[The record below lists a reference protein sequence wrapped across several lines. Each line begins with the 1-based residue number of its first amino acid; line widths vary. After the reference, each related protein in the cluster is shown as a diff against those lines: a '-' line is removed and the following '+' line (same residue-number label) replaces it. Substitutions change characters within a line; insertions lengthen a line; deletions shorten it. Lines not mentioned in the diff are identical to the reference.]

1 MKRLFNYE
9 KTMSLRARSA
19 KQSTIKK
26 LFLFLFLLICSTS
39 LFAQSV
45 KFEFK
50 QKKGNSGSYISTVEE
65 DVYIN
70 NTPSHHAEII
80 NRISSNM
87 INVADDGE
95 AFIYATYMT
104 TENSI
109 SQQTGRS
116 LSWGEETTS
125 VFSRKKNGELTISD
139 DIYMPTVRNVPVFP
153 DKKVKVGETWTAK
166 GKEVQDVR
174 KAFNMEKALIFPFE
188 ATYTYKEDTTID
200 GKKLNVIVV
209 EYDFTYEATDE
220 LLNSGQT
227 LTQSVGWSKQTLY
240 WDNSKGL
247 LDHYDEEFL
256 IKIADLYGNLYVFT
270 GTAHAELTEFNS
282 LNDDDNVKELQETFD
297 KLNLENISVKKGEKG
312 LTISLDN
319 IQFEP
324 DSDVL
329 LESEKIKLRKIG
341 ELLKQY
347 SNDLLITGHCAER
360 GTVSARQKLSEERA
374 EAVAS
379 YLVKLGVR
387 DEYHIFTQGK
397 GSKEPVASNN
407 TEEGRAKNRRVEI
420 TIMD

>member
-1 MKRLFNYE
+1 MKRLLIFI
-9 KTMSLRARSA
+9 AISA
-19 KQSTIKK
+19 CAT
-26 LFLFLFLLICSTS
+26 T
-39 LFAQSV
+39 LFAQST

-65 DVYIN
+65 DVYVN
-70 NTPSHHAEII
+70 NVPSHHSEII
-80 NRISSNM
+80 NRISSSM
-87 INVADDGE
+87 TNVAADGE

-104 TENSI
+104 TENTI
-109 SQQTGRS
+109 SQRTGRS

-153 DKKVKVGETWTAK
+153 DKKIKIGETWTAR

-174 KAFNMEKALIFPFE
+174 KAFNMEKALIFPFD
-188 ATYTYKEDTTID
+188 ATYTYKEDKTID
-200 GKKLNVIVV
+200 GKKLNVIEVA
-209 EYDFTYEATDE
+209 YDFSYQATDE
-220 LLNSGQT
+220 QLHSGQT
-227 LTQSVGWSKQTLY
+227 LTGSTGWSKQTLY
-240 WDNSKGL
+240 WDNNRGL

-270 GTAHAELTEFNS
+270 GTAHAELTEFTS
-282 LNDDDNVKELQETFD
+282 LNDDNTVKQLQDTFD
-297 KLNLENISVKKGEKG
+297 KLKLKDISVKKGEKG
-312 LTISLDN
+312 LTISMDN

-329 LESEKIKLRKIG
+329 MESEKAKLKKIG

-360 GTVSARQKLSEERA
+360 GTGSARQKLSEERA

-379 YLVKLGVR
+379 YLIGLGVR
-387 DEYHIFTQGK
+387 DQYHVFTQGK
-397 GSKEPVASNN
+397 GSREPVASNN

>member
-1 MKRLFNYE
+1 MKRFC
-9 KTMSLRARSA
+9 
-19 KQSTIKK
+19 KK
-26 LFLFLFLLICSTS
+26 SVIAVLFLTLCSGA
-39 LFAQSV
+39 FAQV

-70 NTPSHHAEII
+70 NVPSHHAEII
-80 NRISSNM
+80 NRISSSM
-87 INVADDGE
+87 TNVASDGE

-153 DKKVKVGETWTAK
+153 DKKIKIGETWTAT

-174 KAFNMEKALIFPFE
+174 KDFNMSKALIFPFE
-188 ATYTYKEDTTID
+188 ATYTYKEDTIID
-200 GKKLNVIVV
+200 GKKLNVILV
-209 EYDFTYEATDE
+209 EYEFSYQASDDVLYA
-220 LLNSGQT
+220 GQT

-256 IKIADLYGNLYVFT
+256 IKLSDIYNNLFVFT
-270 GTAHAELTEFNS
+270 GTAHAELTEFTS
-282 LNDDDNVKELQETFD
+282 LNDEATAKQLQETLD
-297 KLNLENISVKKGEKG
+297 KLKITDISVKKGDKG
-312 LTISLDN
+312 LTISMEN

-324 DSDVL
+324 DSDRL
-329 LESEKIKLRKIG
+329 MDSEKAKLKKIG

-360 GTVSARQKLSEERA
+360 GTASARQKLSEERA

-379 YLVKLGVR
+379 YLIDLGVR
-387 DEYHIFTQGK
+387 DQFHIFTQGK
-397 GSKEPVASNN
+397 GSREPVASNN

>member
-1 MKRLFNYE
+1 MKRLLIFVSGALI
-9 KTMSLRARSA
+9 TL
-19 KQSTIKK
+19 STAA
-26 LFLFLFLLICSTS
+26 S
-39 LFAQSV
+39 LFAQST

-70 NTPSHHAEII
+70 SVPSHHSEII
-80 NRISSNM
+80 NRISSSM
-87 INVADDGE
+87 TNVTTDGE

-104 TENSI
+104 TENTI
-109 SQQTGRS
+109 SQRTGKS

-153 DKKVKVGETWTAK
+153 DKKIKVGETWTAK

-174 KAFNMEKALIFPFE
+174 KAFNMDKALIFPFE
-188 ATYTYKEDTTID
+188 ANYTYKEDKTID
-200 GKKLNVIVV
+200 GKKLNVIEVN
-209 EYDFTYEATDE
+209 YDFSYEATED
-220 LLNSGQT
+220 LLKNGQT
-227 LTQSVGWSKQTLY
+227 LASSEGWSKQILY
-240 WDNSKGL
+240 WDNSRGL

-256 IKIADLYGNLYVFT
+256 IKIGDVYGNLYVFT

-282 LNDDDNVKELQETFD
+282 VNDDNTAKQLQDTFD
-297 KLNLENISVKKGEKG
+297 KLNLTDISVKKGDKG

-329 LESEKIKLRKIG
+329 MESEKLKLQKLG
-341 ELLKQY
+341 DLLKQY
-347 SNDLLITGHCAER
+347 SNDLLITGHCADR
-360 GTVSARQKLSEERA
+360 GTAAARQKLSEERA

-379 YLVKLGVR
+379 YLIKLGVR
-387 DEYHIFTQGK
+387 DQYHIFTQGK

>member
-1 MKRLFNYE
+1 MKKNILF
-9 KTMSLRARSA
+9 
-19 KQSTIKK
+19 
-26 LFLFLFLLICSTS
+26 TS
-39 LFAQSV
+39 LILFAVTLNAQV

-70 NTPSHHAEII
+70 NVPSHHAEII
-80 NRISSNM
+80 NRISSKM
-87 INVADDGE
+87 TNVAADGE

-174 KAFNMEKALIFPFE
+174 KAFNMDKALIFPFE
-188 ATYTYKEDTTID
+188 ATYTYKEDKTID
-200 GKKLNVIVV
+200 GKKLNVILV
-209 EYDFTYEATDE
+209 EYEFSYEATDE
-220 LLNSGQT
+220 LLNAGQT

-240 WDNSKGL
+240 WDSDKGL

-256 IKIADLYGNLYVFT
+256 IKILDIYGNLYVFT
-270 GTAHAELTEFNS
+270 GTAHAELTEFSS
-282 LNDDDNVKELQETFD
+282 LNDDTTVKQLQDTFD
-297 KLNLENISVKKGEKG
+297 KLKLDNISVKKGDKG

-329 LESEKIKLRKIG
+329 LESEKLKLKKIG
-341 ELLKQY
+341 ELLKKY

-360 GTVSARQKLSEERA
+360 GTASARQKLSEERA

-379 YLVKLGVR
+379 YLIGLGVR
-387 DEYHIFTQGK
+387 DEYHVFTQGK

>member
-1 MKRLFNYE
+1 MKKTVLIFALFFFV
-9 KTMSLRARSA
+9 TGLW
-19 KQSTIKK
+19 
-26 LFLFLFLLICSTS
+26 
-39 LFAQSV
+39 AQSV

-70 NTPSHHAEII
+70 NVPSHHAEII
-80 NRISSNM
+80 NRISSKM
-87 INVADDGE
+87 TNVAADGE

-153 DKKVKVGETWTAK
+153 DKKVKIGDTWTAK

-174 KAFNMEKALIFPFE
+174 KAFNMDKALIFPFE

-200 GKKLNVIVV
+200 GKKLNVIFV
-209 EYDFTYEATDE
+209 EYDFSYEATDE
-220 LLNSGQT
+220 LLNAGQT
-227 LTQSVGWSKQTLY
+227 LTQSTGWSKQTLY
-240 WDNSKGL
+240 WDSDRGL

-256 IKIADLYGNLYVFT
+256 IKILDLYGNLYVFT

-282 LNDDDNVKELQETFD
+282 LNDDSTVKQLQDTFD
-297 KLNLENISVKKGEKG
+297 KLKLDNISVKKGDKG

-329 LESEKIKLRKIG
+329 MESEKLKLKKIG

-379 YLVKLGVR
+379 YLIGLGVR
-387 DEYHIFTQGK
+387 DQYHIFTQGK
-397 GSKEPVASNN
+397 GSKEPVASNK

>member
-1 MKRLFNYE
+1 MKKTVFIFTLFFFVAG
-9 KTMSLRARSA
+9 LWG
-19 KQSTIKK
+19 
-26 LFLFLFLLICSTS
+26 
-39 LFAQSV
+39 QSV

-87 INVADDGE
+87 TNVAADGE

-174 KAFNMEKALIFPFE
+174 KAFNMDKALIFPIE
-188 ATYTYKEDTTID
+188 ATYTYKEDQTVD
-200 GKKLNVIVV
+200 GKKLNVILV
-209 EYDFTYEATDE
+209 EYEFSYEATDE
-220 LLNSGQT
+220 LLNAGQT

-240 WDNSKGL
+240 WDNDRGL

-256 IKIADLYGNLYVFT
+256 IKILDFYGNLYVFT
-270 GTAHAELTEFNS
+270 GTAHAELTEFTS
-282 LNDDDNVKELQETFD
+282 INDDSTVKQLQDTFD
-297 KLNLENISVKKGEKG
+297 KLKLDNISVKKGDKG

-324 DSDVL
+324 DSNVL
-329 LESEKIKLRKIG
+329 LESEKLKLKKIG
-341 ELLKQY
+341 ELLKNY
-347 SNDLLITGHCAER
+347 SNDLLITGHCADR
-360 GTVSARQKLSEERA
+360 GTASARQKLSEERA

-379 YLVKLGVR
+379 YLVNLGVR

>member
-1 MKRLFNYE
+1 MK
-9 KTMSLRARSA
+9 KTVFI
-19 KQSTIKK
+19 TT
-26 LFLFLFLLICSTS
+26 LFLFAAGLW
-39 LFAQSV
+39 AQST

-65 DVYIN
+65 DVYVN
-70 NTPSHHAEII
+70 NVPSHHSEII
-80 NRISSNM
+80 NRISSSM
-87 INVADDGE
+87 TNVTADGE
-95 AFIYATYMT
+95 AFIFATYMT
-104 TENSI
+104 TENTI
-109 SQQTGRS
+109 SQRTGKS

-139 DIYMPTVRNVPVFP
+139 DIYLPTVRNVPVFP

-200 GKKLNVIVV
+200 GKKLNVIEVA
-209 EYDFTYEATDE
+209 YEFSYQATE
-220 LLNSGQT
+220 EQLNAGQT
-227 LTQSVGWSKQTLY
+227 LTGSTGWSKQTLY
-240 WDNSKGL
+240 WDNSRGL

-256 IKIADLYGNLYVFT
+256 IKIGDLYGNLYVFT
-270 GTAHAELTEFNS
+270 GTAHAELTEFTS
-282 LNDDDNVKELQETFD
+282 INDDSTVKQLQDTFD
-297 KLNLENISVKKGEKG
+297 KLNLSDISVKKGDKG

-319 IQFEP
+319 IQFEA

-329 LESEKIKLRKIG
+329 LESEKTKLKKIG
-341 ELLKQY
+341 ELLKKY

-360 GTVSARQKLSEERA
+360 GTASARQKLSEERA
-374 EAVAS
+374 EAVAA
-379 YLVKLGVR
+379 YLIGLGVR
-387 DEYHIFTQGK
+387 DQYHIFTQGK
-397 GSKEPVASNN
+397 GSREPVASNN

>member
-1 MKRLFNYE
+1 
-9 KTMSLRARSA
+9 
-19 KQSTIKK
+19 
-26 LFLFLFLLICSTS
+26 
-39 LFAQSV
+39 
-45 KFEFK
+45 
-50 QKKGNSGSYISTVEE
+50 
-65 DVYIN
+65 
-70 NTPSHHAEII
+70 
-80 NRISSNM
+80 
-87 INVADDGE
+87 
-95 AFIYATYMT
+95 MT
-104 TENSI
+104 TENTI
-109 SQQTGRS
+109 SQRTGRS

-153 DKKVKVGETWTAK
+153 DKKIKVGETWTAK

-188 ATYTYKEDTTID
+188 ATYTYKEDKTVD
-200 GKKLNVIVV
+200 GKKLNVIEVAYEF
-209 EYDFTYEATDE
+209 EYQSTDE
-220 LLNSGQT
+220 QLNAGQT
-227 LTQSVGWSKQTLY
+227 LTGSTGWSKQTLY
-240 WDNSKGL
+240 WDNNRGL

-256 IKIADLYGNLYVFT
+256 IKIGDVYGNLYVFT
-270 GTAHAELTEFNS
+270 GTAHAELTEFTS
-282 LNDDDNVKELQETFD
+282 INDDSTVKQLQDTFD
-297 KLNLENISVKKGEKG
+297 KLKLENISVKKGDKG

-329 LESEKIKLRKIG
+329 MESEKLKLKKIG

-379 YLVKLGVR
+379 YLIGLGVR
-387 DEYHIFTQGK
+387 DQYHIFTQGK
-397 GSKEPVASNN
+397 GSKEPVASNK

>member
-1 MKRLFNYE
+1 MKRLLIFV
-9 KTMSLRARSA
+9 TGAFLAL
-19 KQSTIKK
+19 STA
-26 LFLFLFLLICSTS
+26 SS
-39 LFAQSV
+39 LFAQST

-70 NTPSHHAEII
+70 NVPSHHSEII
-80 NRISSNM
+80 NRISSSM
-87 INVADDGE
+87 TNVTADGE

-104 TENSI
+104 TENTI
-109 SQQTGRS
+109 SQRTGRS

-139 DIYMPTVRNVPVFP
+139 DIYLPTVRNVPVFP

-188 ATYTYKEDTTID
+188 ANYTYKEDTTID
-200 GKKLNVIVV
+200 GKKLNVIEVA
-209 EYDFTYEATDE
+209 YEFSYQATED
-220 LLNSGQT
+220 LLNAGQT
-227 LTQSVGWSKQTLY
+227 LTGSTGWSKQTLY
-240 WDNSKGL
+240 WDNNRGL

-256 IKIADLYGNLYVFT
+256 IKIGDIYGNLYVFT
-270 GTAHAELTEFNS
+270 GTAHAELTEFTS
-282 LNDDDNVKELQETFD
+282 LNDDNTVKQLQDTFD
-297 KLNLENISVKKGEKG
+297 KLKLDNISVKKGDKG

-329 LESEKIKLRKIG
+329 LDSEKAKLQKIG
-341 ELLKQY
+341 ELLKKY

-360 GTVSARQKLSEERA
+360 GTASARQKLSEERA

-379 YLVKLGVR
+379 YLINLGVR
-387 DEYHIFTQGK
+387 DQYHIFTQGK

>member
-1 MKRLFNYE
+1 MKKTVFIFALFFFVAG
-9 KTMSLRARSA
+9 LWG
-19 KQSTIKK
+19 
-26 LFLFLFLLICSTS
+26 
-39 LFAQSV
+39 QSV

-65 DVYIN
+65 DVYVN

-87 INVADDGE
+87 TNVAADGE

-174 KAFNMEKALIFPFE
+174 KAFNMDKALIFPFE
-188 ATYTYKEDTTID
+188 ATYTYKEDQTID
-200 GKKLNVIVV
+200 GKKINVILV
-209 EYDFTYEATDE
+209 EYEFSYEATDE
-220 LLNSGQT
+220 LLNAGQT

-240 WDNSKGL
+240 WDNDRGL

-256 IKIADLYGNLYVFT
+256 IKMLDLYGNLYVFT
-270 GTAHAELTEFNS
+270 GTAHAELTEFTS
-282 LNDDDNVKELQETFD
+282 INDDSTVKQLQDTFD
-297 KLNLENISVKKGEKG
+297 KLKLENISVKKGDKG

-329 LESEKIKLRKIG
+329 MESEKIKLKKIG

-360 GTVSARQKLSEERA
+360 GTASARQKLSEERA
-374 EAVAS
+374 EAVAD
-379 YLVKLGVR
+379 YLINLGVR
-387 DEYHIFTQGK
+387 DQYHIFTQGK
-397 GSKEPVASNN
+397 GSREPVASNN

>member
-1 MKRLFNYE
+1 MK
-9 KTMSLRARSA
+9 KTIFI
-19 KQSTIKK
+19 TG
-26 LFLFLFLLICSTS
+26 LFLFVMAGLS
-39 LFAQSV
+39 AQV

-70 NTPSHHAEII
+70 NVPSHHAEII
-80 NRISSNM
+80 NRISSKM
-87 INVADDGE
+87 TNVATDGE

-125 VFSRKKNGELTISD
+125 VFSRKTNGELTISD

-153 DKKVKVGETWTAK
+153 DKKVKIGETWTAK

-174 KAFNMEKALIFPFE
+174 KAFNMDKALIFPFE

-200 GKKLNVIVV
+200 GKKLNVILV
-209 EYDFTYEATDE
+209 EYEFSYEATDE
-220 LLNSGQT
+220 LLNAGQT

-240 WDNSKGL
+240 WDNDRGL

-270 GTAHAELTEFNS
+270 GTAHAELTEFTS
-282 LNDDDNVKELQETFD
+282 LNDDSTAKQLQDTFD
-297 KLNLENISVKKGEKG
+297 KLKLENISVKKGKKG

-324 DSDVL
+324 DSNVL
-329 LESEKIKLRKIG
+329 LESEKIKLKKIG

-347 SNDLLITGHCAER
+347 SNDLLITGHCADR
-360 GTVSARQKLSEERA
+360 GTASARQKLSEERA

-379 YLVKLGVR
+379 YLVNLGVR

>member
-1 MKRLFNYE
+1 MK
-9 KTMSLRARSA
+9 KTVFIITL
-19 KQSTIKK
+19 
-26 LFLFLFLLICSTS
+26 LFLAACLS
-39 LFAQSV
+39 AQV

-70 NTPSHHAEII
+70 NVPSHHAEII
-80 NRISSNM
+80 NRISSKM
-87 INVADDGE
+87 TNVASDGE

-153 DKKVKVGETWTAK
+153 DKKIKIGETWTAK

-174 KAFNMEKALIFPFE
+174 KAFNMDKALIFPFE
-188 ATYTYKEDTTID
+188 TTYTYKEDQTVD
-200 GKKLNVIVV
+200 GKKLNVILV
-209 EYDFTYEATDE
+209 EYEFSYEATDE
-220 LLNSGQT
+220 LLNAGQT

-240 WDNSKGL
+240 WDNDRGL

-282 LNDDDNVKELQETFD
+282 LNDDSTAKQLQDTFD
-297 KLNLENISVKKGEKG
+297 KLKLENISVKKGEKG

-329 LESEKIKLRKIG
+329 LESEKIKLKKIG

-347 SNDLLITGHCAER
+347 SNDLLITGHCADR
-360 GTVSARQKLSEERA
+360 GTASARQKLSEERA

-379 YLVKLGVR
+379 YLIALGVR

>member
-1 MKRLFNYE
+1 MK
-9 KTMSLRARSA
+9 KTVFIITL
-19 KQSTIKK
+19 
-26 LFLFLFLLICSTS
+26 LFLAACLS
-39 LFAQSV
+39 AQV

-70 NTPSHHAEII
+70 NVPSHHAEII
-80 NRISSNM
+80 NRISSKM
-87 INVADDGE
+87 TNVASDGE

-153 DKKVKVGETWTAK
+153 DKKIKIGETWTAK

-174 KAFNMEKALIFPFE
+174 KAFNMDKALIFPFE
-188 ATYTYKEDTTID
+188 ATYTYKEDQTVD
-200 GKKLNVIVV
+200 GKKLNVILV
-209 EYDFTYEATDE
+209 EYEFSYEATDE
-220 LLNSGQT
+220 LLNAGQT

-240 WDNSKGL
+240 WDNDRGL

-282 LNDDDNVKELQETFD
+282 LNDDSTAKQLQDTFD
-297 KLNLENISVKKGEKG
+297 KLKLENISVKKGEKG

-329 LESEKIKLRKIG
+329 LESEKIKLKKIG

-347 SNDLLITGHCAER
+347 SNDLLITGHCADR
-360 GTVSARQKLSEERA
+360 GTASARQKLSEERA

-379 YLVKLGVR
+379 YLIALGVR

>member
-1 MKRLFNYE
+1 M
-9 KTMSLRARSA
+9 
-19 KQSTIKK
+19 KK
-26 LFLFLFLLICSTS
+26 LILYTSFILFAAT
-39 LFAQSV
+39 LFAQV

-65 DVYIN
+65 DVYVN
-70 NTPSHHAEII
+70 NVPSHHSEII
-80 NRISSNM
+80 NRISSSM
-87 INVADDGE
+87 TNVASDGE

-104 TENSI
+104 TENTI
-109 SQQTGRS
+109 SQRTGRS

-139 DIYMPTVRNVPVFP
+139 DIYMPTVRNVPVFS
-153 DKKVKVGETWTAK
+153 DKKIKVGETWTAK

-188 ATYTYKEDTTID
+188 ATYTYKEDKTID
-200 GKKLNVIVV
+200 GKKLNVIEVA
-209 EYDFTYEATDE
+209 YDFSYQATDE
-220 LLNSGQT
+220 QLNAGQT
-227 LTQSVGWSKQTLY
+227 LTGSTGWSKQILY
-240 WDNSKGL
+240 WDNSRGL

-256 IKIADLYGNLYVFT
+256 IKIGDIYGNLYVFT
-270 GTAHAELTEFNS
+270 GTAHAELTEFTS
-282 LNDDDNVKELQETFD
+282 LNDDTTVKHLQDTFD
-297 KLNLENISVKKGEKG
+297 KLKLENISVKKGDKG

-329 LESEKIKLRKIG
+329 MESEKAKLKKIG

-360 GTVSARQKLSEERA
+360 GTASARQKLSEERA
-374 EAVAS
+374 QAVAS
-379 YLVKLGVR
+379 YLIGLGVR
-387 DEYHIFTQGK
+387 DQYHVFTQGK
-397 GSKEPVASNN
+397 GSREPVASNS

>member
-1 MKRLFNYE
+1 MK
-9 KTMSLRARSA
+9 KTIFI
-19 KQSTIKK
+19 TG
-26 LFLFLFLLICSTS
+26 LFLFVMAGLS
-39 LFAQSV
+39 AQV

-70 NTPSHHAEII
+70 NIPSHHAEII
-80 NRISSNM
+80 NRISSKM
-87 INVADDGE
+87 TNVASDGE

-125 VFSRKKNGELTISD
+125 VFSRKTNGELTISD

-153 DKKVKVGETWTAK
+153 DKKVKIGETWTAK

-174 KAFNMEKALIFPFE
+174 KAFNMDKALIFPFE

-200 GKKLNVIVV
+200 GKKLNVILV
-209 EYDFTYEATDE
+209 EYEFSYEATDE
-220 LLNSGQT
+220 LLNAGQT

-240 WDNSKGL
+240 WDNDRGL

-270 GTAHAELTEFNS
+270 GTAHAELTEFTS
-282 LNDDDNVKELQETFD
+282 LNDDSTAKQLQDTFD
-297 KLNLENISVKKGEKG
+297 KLKLENISVKKGEKG

-324 DSDVL
+324 DSNVL
-329 LESEKIKLRKIG
+329 LESEKIKLKKIG

-347 SNDLLITGHCAER
+347 SNDLLITGHCADR
-360 GTVSARQKLSEERA
+360 GTASARQKLSEERA

-379 YLVKLGVR
+379 YLVNLGVR

>member
-1 MKRLFNYE
+1 MK
-9 KTMSLRARSA
+9 KA
-19 KQSTIKK
+19 
-26 LFLFLFLLICSTS
+26 FLIICCIFAVTG
-39 LFAQSV
+39 LWAQSV

-70 NTPSHHAEII
+70 NVPSHHAEII
-80 NRISSNM
+80 NRISSKM
-87 INVADDGE
+87 TNVAADGE

-109 SQQTGRS
+109 SQRTGRS
-116 LSWGEETTS
+116 LTWGEETTS

-153 DKKVKVGETWTAK
+153 DKKIKVGETWTAK

-174 KAFNMEKALIFPFE
+174 KAFNMDKALIFPFE
-188 ATYTYKEDTTID
+188 ANYTYKEDKTID
-200 GKKLNVIVV
+200 GKKLNVILVDY
-209 EYDFTYEATDE
+209 EFSYEATDE
-220 LLNSGQT
+220 QLNAGQT

-240 WDNSKGL
+240 WDNDKGL

-256 IKIADLYGNLYVFT
+256 IKIKDIYGNLYVFT
-270 GTAHAELTEFNS
+270 GTAHAELTEFSS
-282 LNDDDNVKELQETFD
+282 LNDDTNVKQLQDTFD
-297 KLNLENISVKKGEKG
+297 KLKLDNISVKKGDKG

-319 IQFEP
+319 IQFEA
-324 DSDVL
+324 DSDKL
-329 LESEKIKLRKIG
+329 LDSEKAKLKKIG
-341 ELLKQY
+341 ELLKKY

-360 GTVSARQKLSEERA
+360 GTASARQKLSEERA

-379 YLVKLGVR
+379 YLIDLGVR

>member
-1 MKRLFNYE
+1 MKRLLIFV
-9 KTMSLRARSA
+9 TGAFLALSMS
-19 KQSTIKK
+19 T
-26 LFLFLFLLICSTS
+26 T
-39 LFAQSV
+39 LFAQST

-70 NTPSHHAEII
+70 NVPSHHSEII
-80 NRISSNM
+80 NRISSSM
-87 INVADDGE
+87 TNVAADGE

-104 TENSI
+104 TENTI
-109 SQQTGRS
+109 SQRTGRN

-200 GKKLNVIVV
+200 GKKLNVIEVAYEF
-209 EYDFTYEATDE
+209 EYQATE
-220 LLNSGQT
+220 EQLNAGQT
-227 LTQSVGWSKQTLY
+227 LTGSTGWSKQTLY
-240 WDNSKGL
+240 WDNSRGL

-256 IKIADLYGNLYVFT
+256 IKIGDLYGNLFVFT
-270 GTAHAELTEFNS
+270 GTAHAELTEFTS
-282 LNDDDNVKELQETFD
+282 LNDDSTVKQLQDTFD
-297 KLNLENISVKKGEKG
+297 KLQLDNISVKKGDKG

-329 LESEKIKLRKIG
+329 MESEKTKLKKIG
-341 ELLKQY
+341 ELLKKY
-347 SNDLLITGHCAER
+347 SNDLLITGHCADR
-360 GTVSARQKLSEERA
+360 GTASARQKLSEERA

-379 YLVKLGVR
+379 YLINLGVR
-387 DEYHIFTQGK
+387 DQYHIFTQGK

>member
-1 MKRLFNYE
+1 M
-9 KTMSLRARSA
+9 
-19 KQSTIKK
+19 KK
-26 LFLFLFLLICSTS
+26 LILFTSFILLAAT
-39 LFAQSV
+39 LTAQV

-50 QKKGNSGSYISTVEE
+50 QKKGNSGSYISTLEE

-80 NRISSNM
+80 NRISSKM
-87 INVADDGE
+87 TNVASDGE

-153 DKKVKVGETWTAK
+153 DKKVKPGETWTAK

-174 KAFNMEKALIFPFE
+174 KAFNMDKALIFPFE
-188 ATYTYKEDTTID
+188 ATYTYKEDTTIN
-200 GKKLNVIVV
+200 GKKLNVILV
-209 EYDFTYEATDE
+209 EYEFSYEATDE
-220 LLNSGQT
+220 LLNAGQT

-240 WDNSKGL
+240 WDSDRGL

-256 IKIADLYGNLYVFT
+256 IKILDIYKNLYVFT
-270 GTAHAELTEFNS
+270 GTAHAELTEFSS
-282 LNDDDNVKELQETFD
+282 LNDDTTVKQLQDTFN
-297 KLNLENISVKKGEKG
+297 KLKLDNISVKKGDKG
-312 LTISLDN
+312 LTISMDN

-329 LESEKIKLRKIG
+329 MESEKLKLKKIV

-347 SNDLLITGHCAER
+347 SNDLLITGHCADR
-360 GTVSARQKLSEERA
+360 GTASARQKLSEERA

-379 YLVKLGVR
+379 YLIGLGVR

>member
-1 MKRLFNYE
+1 MKKTVLIFALFFFVAG
-9 KTMSLRARSA
+9 LW
-19 KQSTIKK
+19 
-26 LFLFLFLLICSTS
+26 
-39 LFAQSV
+39 AQSV

-50 QKKGNSGSYISTVEE
+50 QKKGNSGSYISTVQE

-70 NTPSHHAEII
+70 NVPSHHSEII
-80 NRISSNM
+80 NRISSSM
-87 INVADDGE
+87 TNVAADGE
-95 AFIYATYMT
+95 AFIFATYMT
-104 TENSI
+104 TENTI
-109 SQQTGRS
+109 SQRTGRS

-153 DKKVKVGETWTAK
+153 DKKIKVGETWTAK

-188 ATYTYKEDTTID
+188 ATYTYKEDKTVD
-200 GKKLNVIVV
+200 GKKLNVIEVAYEF
-209 EYDFTYEATDE
+209 EYQSTDE
-220 LLNSGQT
+220 QLNAGQT
-227 LTQSVGWSKQTLY
+227 LTGSTGWSKQTLY
-240 WDNSKGL
+240 WDNNRGL

-256 IKIADLYGNLYVFT
+256 IKIGDVYGNLYVFT
-270 GTAHAELTEFNS
+270 GTAHAELTEFTS
-282 LNDDDNVKELQETFD
+282 INDDSTVKQLQDTFD
-297 KLNLENISVKKGEKG
+297 KLKLENISVKKGDKG

-329 LESEKIKLRKIG
+329 MESEKLKLKKIG

-379 YLVKLGVR
+379 YLIGLGVR
-387 DEYHIFTQGK
+387 DQYHIFTQGK
-397 GSKEPVASNN
+397 GSKEPVASNK

>member
-1 MKRLFNYE
+1 MKRLLIF
-9 KTMSLRARSA
+9 TVS
-19 KQSTIKK
+19 
-26 LFLFLFLLICSTS
+26 LFLAAGATSS
-39 LFAQSV
+39 LFAQAV

-70 NTPSHHAEII
+70 NIPSHHAEII
-80 NRISSNM
+80 NRISCKM
-87 INVADDGE
+87 TNVASDGE

-109 SQQTGRS
+109 SKRTGRS

-153 DKKVKVGETWTAK
+153 DKKVKVGETWTAR

-174 KAFNMEKALIFPFE
+174 KAFNMDKALIFPFE
-188 ATYTYKEDTTID
+188 ANYVYKEDKTID
-200 GKKLNVIVV
+200 GKKLNVIDVDYTFS
-209 EYDFTYEATDE
+209 YDATDE
-220 LLNSGQT
+220 QLNAGQT
-227 LTQSVGWSKQTLY
+227 LTKSTGWSKQTLY
-240 WDNSKGL
+240 WDSDKGL

-256 IKIADLYGNLYVFT
+256 IKIADLQGNLYVFT
-270 GTAHAELTEFNS
+270 GTAHAELTEFSS
-282 LNDDDNVKELQETFD
+282 LNDDTNVKQLQDTFD
-297 KLNLENISVKKGEKG
+297 KLKLENISVKKGDRG

-324 DSDVL
+324 DSDKL
-329 LESEKIKLRKIG
+329 MDSEKAKLKKIG
-341 ELLKQY
+341 ELLKKY

-360 GTVSARQKLSEERA
+360 GTASARQKLSEERA

-379 YLVKLGVR
+379 YLIGLGVR

-397 GSKEPVASNN
+397 GSKEPVASNK

>member
-1 MKRLFNYE
+1 MK
-9 KTMSLRARSA
+9 KTVFIIALSFLAACLSA
-19 KQSTIKK
+19 Q
-26 LFLFLFLLICSTS
+26 
-39 LFAQSV
+39 V

-70 NTPSHHAEII
+70 NVPSHHAEII
-80 NRISSNM
+80 NRISSKM
-87 INVADDGE
+87 TNVASDGE

-174 KAFNMEKALIFPFE
+174 KAFNMDKALIFPFE
-188 ATYTYKEDTTID
+188 ATYTYKEDVTVD
-200 GKKLNVIVV
+200 DKKLNVILV
-209 EYDFTYEATDE
+209 EYEFSYEATDE
-220 LLNSGQT
+220 LLNAGQT

-240 WDNSKGL
+240 WDNNRGL

-270 GTAHAELTEFNS
+270 GTAHAELTEFSS
-282 LNDDDNVKELQETFD
+282 LNDDSTAKQLQDTFD
-297 KLNLENISVKKGEKG
+297 KLKLENISVKKGEKG

-324 DSDVL
+324 DSNVL
-329 LESEKIKLRKIG
+329 LESEKLKLKKIG

-347 SNDLLITGHCAER
+347 SNDLLITGHCADR
-360 GTVSARQKLSEERA
+360 GTASARQKLSEERA

-379 YLVKLGVR
+379 YLIGLGVR

>member
-1 MKRLFNYE
+1 MKRLLIFI
-9 KTMSLRARSA
+9 TLSVCA
-19 KQSTIKK
+19 ST
-26 LFLFLFLLICSTS
+26 
-39 LFAQSV
+39 LFAQAV

-70 NTPSHHAEII
+70 NIPSHHAEII
-80 NRISSNM
+80 NRISCKM
-87 INVADDGE
+87 TNVASDGE

-109 SQQTGRS
+109 SKRTGRS

-153 DKKVKVGETWTAK
+153 DKKVKVGETWTAR

-174 KAFNMEKALIFPFE
+174 KAFNMDKALIFPFE
-188 ATYTYKEDTTID
+188 ANYVYKEDKTID
-200 GKKLNVIVV
+200 GKKLNVIDVD
-209 EYDFTYEATDE
+209 YTFSYEATDE
-220 LLNSGQT
+220 QLHAGQT
-227 LTQSVGWSKQTLY
+227 LTQSTGWSKQTLY
-240 WDNSKGL
+240 WDSDKGL

-256 IKIADLYGNLYVFT
+256 IKIADLQGNLYIFT
-270 GTAHAELTEFNS
+270 GTAHAELTEFSS
-282 LNDDDNVKELQETFD
+282 LNDDTNVKQLQDTFD
-297 KLNLENISVKKGEKG
+297 KLKLENISVKKGDRG
-312 LTISLDN
+312 LTIILDN

-324 DSDVL
+324 DSDKL
-329 LESEKIKLRKIG
+329 MDSEKAKLKKIG
-341 ELLKQY
+341 ELLKKY

-360 GTVSARQKLSEERA
+360 GTASARQKLSEERA

-379 YLVKLGVR
+379 YLIGLGVR

-397 GSKEPVASNN
+397 GSKEPVASNK

>member
-1 MKRLFNYE
+1 MKRL
-9 KTMSLRARSA
+9 
-19 KQSTIKK
+19 
-26 LFLFLFLLICSTS
+26 LIFISGAILALSMTTS
-39 LFAQSV
+39 LFGQST

-50 QKKGNSGSYISTVEE
+50 HKKGNSGSYISTVEE

-70 NTPSHHAEII
+70 NVPSHHSEII
-80 NRISSNM
+80 NRISSSM
-87 INVADDGE
+87 TNVAADGE

-104 TENSI
+104 TENTI
-109 SQQTGRS
+109 SQRTGRS

-139 DIYMPTVRNVPVFP
+139 DIYLPTVRNVPVFP

-200 GKKLNVIVV
+200 GKKLNVIEVA
-209 EYDFTYEATDE
+209 YEFSYQATE
-220 LLNSGQT
+220 EQLNAGQT
-227 LTQSVGWSKQTLY
+227 LTGSTGWSKQTLY
-240 WDNSKGL
+240 WDNSRGL

-256 IKIADLYGNLYVFT
+256 IKIGDLYGNLYVFT
-270 GTAHAELTEFNS
+270 GTAHAELTEFTS
-282 LNDDDNVKELQETFD
+282 INDDSTVKQLQDTFD
-297 KLNLENISVKKGEKG
+297 KLKLDNISVKKGDKG

-324 DSDVL
+324 DSNVL
-329 LESEKIKLRKIG
+329 LDSEKAKLKKIG
-341 ELLKQY
+341 ELLKKY
-347 SNDLLITGHCAER
+347 SNDLLITGHCADR
-360 GTVSARQKLSEERA
+360 GTASARQKLSEERA
-374 EAVAS
+374 EAVAT
-379 YLVKLGVR
+379 YLIGLGVR
-387 DEYHIFTQGK
+387 DQYHIFTQGK

>member
-1 MKRLFNYE
+1 MK
-9 KTMSLRARSA
+9 KTVYILALVFLAATLSA
-19 KQSTIKK
+19 Q
-26 LFLFLFLLICSTS
+26 
-39 LFAQSV
+39 V

-65 DVYIN
+65 DVYVN
-70 NTPSHHAEII
+70 NVPSHHAEII
-80 NRISSNM
+80 NRISSKM
-87 INVADDGE
+87 TNVASDGE

-109 SQQTGRS
+109 SQQTGRI

-153 DKKVKVGETWTAK
+153 DKKVKIGETWTAK
-166 GKEVQDVR
+166 GKEVQDVS
-174 KAFNMEKALIFPFE
+174 KGFVMDKALIFPFE
-188 ATYTYKEDTTID
+188 ANYTYKEDTTID
-200 GKKLNVIVV
+200 GKKLNVILVD
-209 EYDFTYEATDE
+209 YDFSYEATDE
-220 LLNSGQT
+220 QLNAGQT
-227 LTQSVGWSKQTLY
+227 LYQSVGWSKQTLY
-240 WDNSKGL
+240 WDNNKGL

-256 IKIADLYGNLYVFT
+256 IKILDIYGNLFVYT
-270 GTAHAELTEFNS
+270 GTAHAELTEFSS
-282 LNDDDNVKELQETFD
+282 LNDDSTAKQLQDTFD
-297 KLNLENISVKKGEKG
+297 KLKLENISVKKGEKG

-329 LESEKIKLRKIG
+329 LENEKLKLKKIG

-347 SNDLLITGHCAER
+347 SNDLLITGHCADR
-360 GTVSARQKLSEERA
+360 GTASARQKLSEERA

-379 YLVKLGVR
+379 YLIGLGVR

>member
-1 MKRLFNYE
+1 MK
-9 KTMSLRARSA
+9 KTIFI
-19 KQSTIKK
+19 TG
-26 LFLFLFLLICSTS
+26 LFLFVMAGLS
-39 LFAQSV
+39 AQV

-70 NTPSHHAEII
+70 NIPSHHAEII
-80 NRISSNM
+80 NRISSKM
-87 INVADDGE
+87 TNVATDGE

-125 VFSRKKNGELTISD
+125 VFSRKTNGELTISD

-153 DKKVKVGETWTAK
+153 EKKVKIGETWTAK

-174 KAFNMEKALIFPFE
+174 KAFNMDKALIFPFE

-200 GKKLNVIVV
+200 GKKLNVILV
-209 EYDFTYEATDE
+209 EYEFTYEATDE
-220 LLNSGQT
+220 LLNAGQT

-240 WDNSKGL
+240 WDNDRGL

-270 GTAHAELTEFNS
+270 GTAHAELTEFTS
-282 LNDDDNVKELQETFD
+282 LNDDSTAKQLQDTFD
-297 KLNLENISVKKGEKG
+297 KLKLENISVKKGEKG

-324 DSDVL
+324 DSNVL
-329 LESEKIKLRKIG
+329 LESEKIKLKKIG

-347 SNDLLITGHCAER
+347 SNDLLITGHCADR
-360 GTVSARQKLSEERA
+360 GTASARQKLSEERA

-379 YLVKLGVR
+379 YLVNLGVR

>member
-1 MKRLFNYE
+1 MKRLLIFI
-9 KTMSLRARSA
+9 TLSVCA
-19 KQSTIKK
+19 ST
-26 LFLFLFLLICSTS
+26 
-39 LFAQSV
+39 LFAQAV

-70 NTPSHHAEII
+70 NIPSHHAEII
-80 NRISSNM
+80 NRISCKM
-87 INVADDGE
+87 TNVAADGE

-109 SQQTGRS
+109 SKRTGRS

-153 DKKVKVGETWTAK
+153 DKKIKVGETWTAR

-174 KAFNMEKALIFPFE
+174 KAFNMDKALIFPFE
-188 ATYTYKEDTTID
+188 ANYVYKEDKTIE
-200 GKKLNVIVV
+200 GKKLNVIDVD
-209 EYDFTYEATDE
+209 YTFSYEATDE
-220 LLNSGQT
+220 QLHAGQT
-227 LTQSVGWSKQTLY
+227 LTQSTGWSKQTLY
-240 WDNSKGL
+240 WDSDKGL

-256 IKIADLYGNLYVFT
+256 IKIADLQGNLYIFT
-270 GTAHAELTEFNS
+270 GTAHAELTEFSS
-282 LNDDDNVKELQETFD
+282 LNDDTNVKQLQDTFD
-297 KLNLENISVKKGEKG
+297 KLKLENISVKKGDRG

-324 DSDVL
+324 DSDKL
-329 LESEKIKLRKIG
+329 MDSEKTKLKKIG
-341 ELLKQY
+341 ELLKKY

-360 GTVSARQKLSEERA
+360 GTASARQKLSEERA

-379 YLVKLGVR
+379 YLIGLGVR

-397 GSKEPVASNN
+397 GSKEPVASNK

>member
-1 MKRLFNYE
+1 MK
-9 KTMSLRARSA
+9 KTIFI
-19 KQSTIKK
+19 TG
-26 LFLFLFLLICSTS
+26 LFLFVMAGLS
-39 LFAQSV
+39 AQV

-87 INVADDGE
+87 TNVAADGE

-139 DIYMPTVRNVPVFP
+139 DIYLPTVRNVPVFP

-174 KAFNMEKALIFPFE
+174 KAFNMDKALIFPFE
-188 ATYTYKEDTTID
+188 ATYTYKEDQTID
-200 GKKLNVIVV
+200 GKKLNVILV
-209 EYDFTYEATDE
+209 EYEFSYEATDE
-220 LLNSGQT
+220 LLNAGQT

-240 WDNSKGL
+240 WDNDRGL

-256 IKIADLYGNLYVFT
+256 IKILDLYGNLYVFT
-270 GTAHAELTEFNS
+270 GTAHAELTEFTS
-282 LNDDDNVKELQETFD
+282 INDDSTVKQLQDTFD
-297 KLNLENISVKKGEKG
+297 KLKLENISVKKGDKG

-329 LESEKIKLRKIG
+329 MESEKIKLKKIG

-360 GTVSARQKLSEERA
+360 GTASARQKLSEERA
-374 EAVAS
+374 EAVAD
-379 YLVKLGVR
+379 YLINLGVR
-387 DEYHIFTQGK
+387 DQYHIFTQGK
-397 GSKEPVASNN
+397 GSREPVASNN

>member
-1 MKRLFNYE
+1 MKRL
-9 KTMSLRARSA
+9 
-19 KQSTIKK
+19 
-26 LFLFLFLLICSTS
+26 LIFISGAILALSMTTS
-39 LFAQSV
+39 LFGQST

-50 QKKGNSGSYISTVEE
+50 HKKGNSGSYISTVEE

-70 NTPSHHAEII
+70 NVPSHHSEII
-80 NRISSNM
+80 NRISSSM
-87 INVADDGE
+87 TNVAADGE

-104 TENSI
+104 TENTI
-109 SQQTGRS
+109 SQRTGRS

-139 DIYMPTVRNVPVFP
+139 DIYLPTVRNVPVFP

-200 GKKLNVIVV
+200 GKKLNVIEVA
-209 EYDFTYEATDE
+209 YEFSYQATE
-220 LLNSGQT
+220 EQLNAGQT
-227 LTQSVGWSKQTLY
+227 LTGSTGWSKQTLY
-240 WDNSKGL
+240 WDNSRGL

-256 IKIADLYGNLYVFT
+256 IKIGDLYGNLYVFT
-270 GTAHAELTEFNS
+270 GTAHAELTEFTS
-282 LNDDDNVKELQETFD
+282 INDDSTGKQLQDTFD
-297 KLNLENISVKKGEKG
+297 KLKLDNISVKKGDKG

-324 DSDVL
+324 DSNVL
-329 LESEKIKLRKIG
+329 LDSEKAKLKKIG
-341 ELLKQY
+341 ELLKKY
-347 SNDLLITGHCAER
+347 SNDLLITGHCADR
-360 GTVSARQKLSEERA
+360 GTASARQKLSEERA
-374 EAVAS
+374 EAVAT
-379 YLVKLGVR
+379 YLIGLGVR
-387 DEYHIFTQGK
+387 DQYHIFTQGK